1 MDNIND
7 IISSL
12 SADDIEM
19 LKGVASSILGD
30 DAQAPQ
36 SNMSDKVNTRN
47 TTNTTNT
54 ANALS
59 AVNNSSGL
67 ANMLGSGNPLGSLG
81 LNQDD
86 FKMMMKAKTII
97 DKMNSASSKNADL
110 INALKPHLN
119 ESSRQK
125 ADQAIRILKL
135 FEVLPYLKELF

>member
-12 SADDIEM
+12 SSDDIEM

-30 DAQAPQ
+30 TSDSQQ
-36 SNMSDKVNTRN
+36 SAANAVNAVNTADSVN
-47 TTNTTNT
+47 KA
-54 ANALS
+54 AN
-59 AVNNSSGL
+59 L
-67 ANMLGSGNPLGSLG
+67 ANTLSTANPLGSLG

-86 FKMMMKAKTII
+86 FNMMMKAKTII

-110 INALKPHLN
+110 INALKPHLS
-119 ESSRQK
+119 EQSRQK